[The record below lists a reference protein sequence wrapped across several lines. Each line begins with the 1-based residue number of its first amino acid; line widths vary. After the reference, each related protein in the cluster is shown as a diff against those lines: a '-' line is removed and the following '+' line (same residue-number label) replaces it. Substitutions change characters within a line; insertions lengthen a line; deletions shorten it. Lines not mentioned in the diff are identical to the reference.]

1 MQKANG
7 PYSIIFKPALK
18 SGGNHI
24 HCYFPIGLNI
34 IFFHGA
40 VLCSLLMV
48 IYKVITFFIM
58 SLQEYILKGVVN
70 AALGQEQG
78 SVSVLPMF
86 VLCGLFHK
94 LIIMTMIVIIIN
106 TAQC

>member
-1 MQKANG
+1 
-7 PYSIIFKPALK
+7 
-18 SGGNHI
+18 
-24 HCYFPIGLNI
+24 
-34 IFFHGA
+34 
-40 VLCSLLMV
+40 MV